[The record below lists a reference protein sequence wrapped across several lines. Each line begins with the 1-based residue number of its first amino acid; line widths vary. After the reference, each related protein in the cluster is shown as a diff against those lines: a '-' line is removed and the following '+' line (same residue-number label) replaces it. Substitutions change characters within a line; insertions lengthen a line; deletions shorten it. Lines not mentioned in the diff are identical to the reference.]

1 MTHPLEGIRV
11 LDMSRVL
18 AGPFAGRMLA
28 DLGADVVKVEP
39 PDGDVTR
46 NWGARIHGQ
55 AGYFN
60 QQNVGKRGI
69 CVNLD
74 AAGGADLIKQLVAR
88 ADVLIENFR
97 PDVMGRLGLGYD
109 VLKQI
114 NPRLVMLSISGF
126 GHNGPESRRAAYAPI
141 VHAESG
147 LIARQKKVTGAPA
160 ADIAVSIADT
170 NAALHGLVGLLSA
183 LLILAVSWMATLSRK
198 NAALEILVR
207 EKVRAQEDLQQAHD
221 LLEERV
227 RERTAQLKVEMTA
240 RREAEVHFKATLA
253 ERTRLAQELHDTL
266 EQCLTGIGL
275 QLDTA
280 AKLFGKQPEGASHHL
295 EVARDLMTQSQIELR
310 RSIWDLRSREL
321 EQFDLPK
328 ALQASARES
337 FACTNIEVELETTG
351 TIRHLSEVVEENLL
365 RIGREAFTNVIRHAG
380 ASRVKIGLEFGA
392 QAVTMRITDNG
403 RGFSPANC
411 PGASGGH
418 FGLLGMSERTKRLE
432 GQLRVVSAPG
442 EGTRLEVEVPL
453 RLANNATAATAAA
466 GPELI

>member
-1 MTHPLEGIRV
+1 MTHPLAGIRV

-46 NWGARIHGQ
+46 NWGARVHGQ

-74 AAGGADLIKQLVAR
+74 VAGGADLIKQLVAR

-147 LIARQKKVTGAPA
+147 LIARQKKAAGAPA

-183 LLILAVSWMATLSRK
+183 LLMRQRTGVGQHVDIAMIDSMLVTDD
-198 NAALEILVR
+198 ALHYTVDHAE
-207 EKVRAQEDLQQAHD
+207 H
-221 LLEERV
+221 
-227 RERTAQLKVEMTA
+227 LKPMPS
-240 RREAEVHFKATLA
+240 EVW
-253 ERTRLAQELHDTL
+253 
-266 EQCLTGIGL
+266 
-275 QLDTA
+275 DTA
-280 AKLFGKQPEGASHHL
+280 AGTLLIASDFRHVWKQLVTRGGLVDPTPENASLEEKIAIRRATARAFFKNLPNREAVIKALDGMNLAWGDVREGAQTL
-295 EVARDLMTQSQIELR
+295 
-310 RSIWDLRSREL
+310 
-321 EQFDLPK
+321 DLPTVK
-328 ALQASARES
+328 HR
-337 FACTNIEVELETTG
+337 G
-351 TIRHLSEVVEENLL
+351 TITQVDDGAGGKRPVVQSPY
-365 RIGREAFTNVIRHAG
+365 RFSAATSGVRG
-380 ASRVKIGLEFGA
+380 ASPRQGQHNEIVLADWLGFDRAAVDALHGA
-392 QAVTMRITDNG
+392 GV
-403 RGFSPANC
+403 
-411 PGASGGH
+411 
-418 FGLLGMSERTKRLE
+418 L
-432 GQLRVVSAPG
+432 VSVDG
-442 EGTRLEVEVPL
+442 D
-453 RLANNATAATAAA
+453 
-466 GPELI
+466 

>member
-1 MTHPLEGIRV
+1 MNHPLAGIRV

-46 NWGARIHGQ
+46 NWGARINGQ

-69 CVNLD
+69 CVDLD
-74 AAGGADLIKQLVAR
+74 VAGGADLIKRLVAK

-109 VLKQI
+109 VLKQV

-183 LLILAVSWMATLSRK
+183 LLMRQRTGVGQHIDIAMVDAMLVTDD
-198 NAALEILVR
+198 ALHYTVDKAE
-207 EKVRAQEDLQQAHD
+207 H
-221 LLEERV
+221 
-227 RERTAQLKVEMTA
+227 LKPMPS
-240 RREAEVHFKATLA
+240 EVW
-253 ERTRLAQELHDTL
+253 
-266 EQCLTGIGL
+266 
-275 QLDTA
+275 DTA
-280 AKLFGKQPEGASHHL
+280 AGTLLIASDFRHVWKQLITRGGVEDPTPENASL
-295 EVARDLMTQSQIELR
+295 EEKIEIRRATARA
-310 RSIWDLRSREL
+310 
-321 EQFDLPK
+321 FFKNLP
-328 ALQASARES
+328 
-337 FACTNIEVELETTG
+337 
-351 TIRHLSEVVEENLL
+351 
-365 RIGREAFTNVIRHAG
+365 GREAVIKALDRMNLAWG
-380 ASRVKIGLEFGA
+380 DVREGA
-392 QAVTMRITDNG
+392 QALDLPTVKHRGTITQVDDG
-403 RGFSPANC
+403 AGGKRPVVQSPYRFSDAASGAR
-411 PGASGGH
+411 GASPRQGEH
-418 FGLLGMSERTKRLE
+418 NDEVLADWLGFDR
-432 GQLRVVSAPG
+432 GAVDALRSSGVLVSVDG
-442 EGTRLEVEVPL
+442 V
-453 RLANNATAATAAA
+453 
-466 GPELI
+466 

>member
-1 MTHPLEGIRV
+1 MTHPLAGIRV

-46 NWGARIHGQ
+46 NWGARVHGQ

-74 AAGGADLIKQLVAR
+74 VAGGADLIKQLVAR

-147 LIARQKKVTGAPA
+147 LIARQKKATGAPA

-183 LLILAVSWMATLSRK
+183 LLMRQRTGVGQHVDIAMIDSMLVTDD
-198 NAALEILVR
+198 ALHYTVDHAE
-207 EKVRAQEDLQQAHD
+207 H
-221 LLEERV
+221 
-227 RERTAQLKVEMTA
+227 LKPMPS
-240 RREAEVHFKATLA
+240 EVW
-253 ERTRLAQELHDTL
+253 
-266 EQCLTGIGL
+266 
-275 QLDTA
+275 DTA
-280 AKLFGKQPEGASHHL
+280 AGTLLIASDFRHVWKQLVTRGGLVDPTPENASLEEKIAIRRATARAFFKNLPNREAVIKALDGMNLAWGDVREGAQTL
-295 EVARDLMTQSQIELR
+295 
-310 RSIWDLRSREL
+310 
-321 EQFDLPK
+321 DLPTVK
-328 ALQASARES
+328 HR
-337 FACTNIEVELETTG
+337 G
-351 TIRHLSEVVEENLL
+351 TITQVDDGAGGKRPVVQSPY
-365 RIGREAFTNVIRHAG
+365 RFSAATSGARG
-380 ASRVKIGLEFGA
+380 ASPRQGQHNEIVLADWLGFDRAAVDALHGA
-392 QAVTMRITDNG
+392 GV
-403 RGFSPANC
+403 
-411 PGASGGH
+411 
-418 FGLLGMSERTKRLE
+418 L
-432 GQLRVVSAPG
+432 VSVDG
-442 EGTRLEVEVPL
+442 D
-453 RLANNATAATAAA
+453 
-466 GPELI
+466 

>member
-1 MTHPLEGIRV
+1 MTHPLAGIRV

-46 NWGARIHGQ
+46 NWGARVHGQ

-141 VHAESG
+141 IHAESG

-183 LLILAVSWMATLSRK
+183 LLMRQRTGVGQHIDIAMIDAMLVTDD
-198 NAALEILVR
+198 ALHYTVDHAE
-207 EKVRAQEDLQQAHD
+207 H
-221 LLEERV
+221 
-227 RERTAQLKVEMTA
+227 LKPMPS
-240 RREAEVHFKATLA
+240 EVW
-253 ERTRLAQELHDTL
+253 
-266 EQCLTGIGL
+266 
-275 QLDTA
+275 DTA
-280 AKLFGKQPEGASHHL
+280 AGTLLIASDFRHVWKQLVTRGGLVDPTPENASLEEKIAIRRATARAFFKNLPSRDAVIKALDGMNLAWGDVREGAQTL
-295 EVARDLMTQSQIELR
+295 DLPTVKRRGTITEVDDGAGGKRPVVQSPYRFSAATSGARGASPRQGEHNEIVLADWLGFDR
-310 RSIWDLRSREL
+310 AAVDALRS
-321 EQFDLPK
+321 
-328 ALQASARES
+328 
-337 FACTNIEVELETTG
+337 
-351 TIRHLSEVVEENLL
+351 
-365 RIGREAFTNVIRHAG
+365 AG
-380 ASRVKIGLEFGA
+380 VLVSV
-392 QAVTMRITDNG
+392 D
-403 RGFSPANC
+403 
-411 PGASGGH
+411 GH
-418 FGLLGMSERTKRLE
+418 
-432 GQLRVVSAPG
+432 
-442 EGTRLEVEVPL
+442 
-453 RLANNATAATAAA
+453 
-466 GPELI
+466 